1 MNENTYY
8 KFTNKSAP
16 DECFYA
22 YCNYPLASDGLLVAL
37 GIEGE
42 YAVAIISEE
51 EYIENTKED

>member
-1 MNENTYY
+1 MSENTYY
-8 KFTNKSAP
+8 KFTSKTNP

-42 YAVAIISEE
+42 YTTAIISEE
-51 EYIENTKED
+51 DYIESTKED

>member
-1 MNENTYY
+1 MSENTYY
-8 KFTNKSAP
+8 KFTSKTNP

-22 YCNYPLASDGLLVAL
+22 YCNYPISGNGLLAAL

-42 YAVAIISEE
+42 YAIQIISEE

>member
-8 KFTNKSAP
+8 KFTSKTDP
-16 DECFYA
+16 YECFYA
-22 YCNYPLASDGLLVAL
+22 SCNYPIASNGLLAAL

-42 YAVAIISEE
+42 YSVALISAE

>member
-8 KFTNKSAP
+8 KFTNKADP
-16 DECFYA
+16 DECFYCV
-22 YCNYPLASDGLLVAL
+22 CNYPIASDRLLAAL
-37 GIEGE
+37 GIEEE